1 MPRNRKMDTGTLN
14 SILLGLARNGAALAA
29 GWLGT
34 HGYIS
39 GDQTSQVTAALLA
52 LASAG
57 LTIVDKF
64 AVKAKIV
71 TALATPAPVP
81 GPKP

>member
-1 MPRNRKMDTGTLN
+1 MDTATIN

-34 HGYIS
+34 HGYIT
-39 GDQTSQVTAALLA
+39 GDQTAQVSAALLA

-64 AVKAKIV
+64 VVKNKIAV
-71 TALATPAPVP
+71 ALATPAPTQ
-81 GPKP
+81 GPTA